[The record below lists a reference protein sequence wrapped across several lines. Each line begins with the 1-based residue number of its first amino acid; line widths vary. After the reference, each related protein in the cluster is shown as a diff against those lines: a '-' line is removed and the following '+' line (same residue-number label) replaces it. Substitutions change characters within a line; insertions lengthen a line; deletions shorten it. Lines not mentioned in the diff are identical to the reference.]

1 MKKLKYKAIRAAQSD
16 KHQVLSFAAK
26 ASEILKFASIDRIS
40 RDEKGALKGFQ
51 RPQITSHIH
60 EIRDY
65 LKSDDAV
72 LPNPIVVAFTKDV
85 QIKEMSG
92 GRVELEIDISKGLP
106 GLVVDGQQ
114 RLTALSGLPEKDFQV
129 FVSALLCRNEDE
141 LRKQF
146 ILINNTRP
154 LPKSLIYELLP
165 TVDGLPER
173 MASRSMAAKLVET
186 LNYDENS
193 SLKGQIKQHTNIEG
207 VIADTPIQ
215 RMIMNS
221 LSDGA
226 CRDLIR
232 AENGEEKCFNLVSDF
247 FAAVQK
253 VFPKAWDGHTPKTSR
268 LVHGA
273 GIVAMGYVMEFLHAR
288 DRAET
293 TEQFAQGLQPL
304 VDYAAWTSGE
314 WEFSDN
320 EKRPWN
326 GLQNLHRD
334 IQLLASF
341 LTRVLKRVQRAKI
354 VSLPTADVSKRSA

>member
-1 MKKLKYKAIRAAQSD
+1 MIKLKYKAIRAEQSD

-40 RDEKGALKGFQ
+40 RNEAGGLKGFQ
-51 RPQITSHIH
+51 RPQIATHIH

-72 LPNPIVVAFTKDV
+72 LPNPIVVAFTGYV
-85 QIKEMSG
+85 QVKEKKG
-92 GRVELEIDISKGLP
+92 GVFELEIDLSKGVP

-114 RLTALSGLPEKDFQV
+114 RLTALNGLPEKDFQV
-129 FVSALLCRNEDE
+129 FVSALLCRDEEE

-165 TVDGLPER
+165 TVTGLPER

-193 SLKGQIKQHTNIEG
+193 SLKGQIKQHTNTEG
-207 VIADTPIQ
+207 VVADTTLQ
-215 RMIMNS
+215 RLIMNS
-221 LSDGA
+221 LTDGI
-226 CRDLIR
+226 CRELIR
-232 AENGEEKCFNLVSDF
+232 EENGEEKCFKLISDY
-247 FAAVQK
+247 FAAVQE
-253 VFPKAWDGHTPKTSR
+253 VFFEAWDQHTPKTSR

-273 GIVAMGYVMEFLHAR
+273 GIVSMGYVMEFLHAR
-288 DRAET
+288 DKAIT
-293 TEQFAQGLQPL
+293 TEQFALGMQPL
-304 VDYAAWTSGE
+304 TDYTAWTSGE
-314 WEFSDN
+314 WQFGDN
-320 EKRPWN
+320 ETRPWN

-341 LTRVLKRVQRAKI
+341 LTRALKRAERAKI
-354 VSLPTADVSKRSA
+354 VSLPTNNASKRRA